1 MWNAAWKG
9 LVGHR
14 LRFALTALSIALGVG
29 LVAASYMFTDSLD
42 QAFDDLFSA
51 TLSGFDLQVRPEVD
65 EDLAFT
71 QGAPLPIELVDEIGS
86 LPGIDAARGS
96 IFGFAQVSAGGE
108 SLNNGTSPTFV
119 VSWPEL
125 VDAFSIRSGER
136 PGPGEGALD
145 PTTASRA
152 GLEPGDEIVVTGVG
166 EPRSLRLSGTAAIEG
181 FESFGGAV
189 SVYVTL
195 ETAQALLDLENQ
207 VLTIEIE
214 TDQPLE
220 AMIERVE
227 SVLPQGVE
235 AVTAQSAAEEQLAT
249 FKEALGFL
257 NTFLLV
263 FAGVTVFV
271 AAFLIQNTFRIIVA
285 QRTHELATLRLVG
298 ASRGQVLKLVLVE
311 AALVGL
317 VASGLGLGLGVVLA
331 RAIRSL
337 LAFGGTLPAAP
348 FELAPRTVLV
358 AVATGLIITLGSALL
373 PARGASRIN
382 PIAALRRVLA
392 PESPMTTRRRG
403 IVGILITLA
412 GVGLLAVGLLGFE
425 LPVSNLVLVGS
436 GAGIVFIG
444 VAVLAA
450 VFARQVTASAGRPLT
465 RLGVPGRLAVDNAGR
480 SPRRTAATASALMVG
495 LALVGLT
502 LVLADSLKTTADRLI
517 GDRFEADLVVAP
529 AGFGASRLSPQLAA
543 DLGALPEV
551 ASLAAVRD
559 GQVLYQDETRTLLG
573 GPTSLL
579 PGLVNFT
586 ITDGDI
592 ANITG
597 DRIGMRSGLADGLSI
612 GDSVT
617 IEFARTGEQSL
628 ELAAIF
634 DARGIG
640 AGLLVD
646 SETFADNFTEQ
657 FDSQIFLDLAPGVS
671 LEEGRAQVESITARY
686 VGSQVLDQEELATEA
701 SSRID
706 ELVRLVFG
714 LLGVAVVVALIGITN
729 TLTLSV
735 LERRREIGLLRA
747 VGLSRRQLRA
757 AINWEAILIA
767 LLGAVLGMGLGLTFA
782 WAVITA
788 LDDEILRMSIPW
800 DRVALSLLGAAFA
813 GLLAAAVPAWRASRR
828 NILEAISY
836 E

>member
-1 MWNAAWKG
+1 LG
-9 LVGHR
+9 LV
-14 LRFALTALSIALGVG
+14 
-29 LVAASYMFTDSLD
+29 
-42 QAFDDLFSA
+42 
-51 TLSGFDLQVRPEVD
+51 
-65 EDLAFT
+65 
-71 QGAPLPIELVDEIGS
+71 
-86 LPGIDAARGS
+86 
-96 IFGFAQVSAGGE
+96 
-108 SLNNGTSPTFV
+108 
-119 VSWPEL
+119 
-125 VDAFSIRSGER
+125 
-136 PGPGEGALD
+136 
-145 PTTASRA
+145 
-152 GLEPGDEIVVTGVG
+152 
-166 EPRSLRLSGTAAIEG
+166 
-181 FESFGGAV
+181 
-189 SVYVTL
+189 
-195 ETAQALLDLENQ
+195 
-207 VLTIEIE
+207 
-214 TDQPLE
+214 
-220 AMIERVE
+220 
-227 SVLPQGVE
+227 
-235 AVTAQSAAEEQLAT
+235 
-249 FKEALGFL
+249 
-257 NTFLLV
+257 
-263 FAGVTVFV
+263 
-271 AAFLIQNTFRIIVA
+271 
-285 QRTHELATLRLVG
+285 
-298 ASRGQVLKLVLVE
+298 
-311 AALVGL
+311 
-317 VASGLGLGLGVVLA
+317 LGVVLA
-331 RAIRSL
+331 QAIRSL

-358 AVATGLIITLGSALL
+358 AVATGLVITLASALL

-382 PIAALRRVLA
+382 PIASLRRVLA
-392 PESPMTTRRRG
+392 PESPITKRRRG
-403 IVGILITLA
+403 IAGLLITLA
-412 GVGLLAVGLLGFE
+412 GVGLLAVGLLGLE

-444 VAVLAA
+444 MAVLAA
-450 VFARQVTASAGRPLT
+450 VFARQATSAVGAPLT
-465 RLGVPGRLAVDNAGR
+465 RLGVPGQLAVENAGR

-517 GDRFEADLVVAP
+517 GDRFEADLVVGP
-529 AGFGASRLSPQLAA
+529 AGFGAGRLSPQLAA
-543 DLGALPEV
+543 ELANLPEV

-559 GQVLYQDETRTLLG
+559 GQVLYRGENRTLLG

-592 ANITG
+592 ADIAG
-597 DRIGMRSGLADGLSI
+597 DRIGMRSGLAEGLSI

-634 DARGIG
+634 EARGIG

-671 LEEGRAQVESITARY
+671 LENGRDQVESVTARY

-747 VGLSRRQLRA
+747 VGLSRRQLRT

-767 LLGAVLGMGLGLTFA
+767 LLGAALGMGLGLTFA

-800 DRVALSLLGAAFA
+800 GRVGLSLIGAALA

>member
-1 MWNAAWKG
+1 
-9 LVGHR
+9 
-14 LRFALTALSIALGVG
+14 
-29 LVAASYMFTDSLD
+29 
-42 QAFDDLFSA
+42 
-51 TLSGFDLQVRPEVD
+51 
-65 EDLAFT
+65 
-71 QGAPLPIELVDEIGS
+71 
-86 LPGIDAARGS
+86 
-96 IFGFAQVSAGGE
+96 
-108 SLNNGTSPTFV
+108 
-119 VSWPEL
+119 
-125 VDAFSIRSGER
+125 
-136 PGPGEGALD
+136 
-145 PTTASRA
+145 
-152 GLEPGDEIVVTGVG
+152 
-166 EPRSLRLSGTAAIEG
+166 
-181 FESFGGAV
+181 
-189 SVYVTL
+189 
-195 ETAQALLDLENQ
+195 
-207 VLTIEIE
+207 
-214 TDQPLE
+214 
-220 AMIERVE
+220 
-227 SVLPQGVE
+227 
-235 AVTAQSAAEEQLAT
+235 
-249 FKEALGFL
+249 
-257 NTFLLV
+257 
-263 FAGVTVFV
+263 
-271 AAFLIQNTFRIIVA
+271 
-285 QRTHELATLRLVG
+285 
-298 ASRGQVLKLVLVE
+298 
-311 AALVGL
+311 
-317 VASGLGLGLGVVLA
+317 
-331 RAIRSL
+331 
-337 LAFGGTLPAAP
+337 
-348 FELAPRTVLV
+348 
-358 AVATGLIITLGSALL
+358 
-373 PARGASRIN
+373 
-382 PIAALRRVLA
+382 
-392 PESPMTTRRRG
+392 
-403 IVGILITLA
+403 
-412 GVGLLAVGLLGFE
+412 
-425 LPVSNLVLVGS
+425 
-436 GAGIVFIG
+436 
-444 VAVLAA
+444 
-450 VFARQVTASAGRPLT
+450 
-465 RLGVPGRLAVDNAGR
+465 
-480 SPRRTAATASALMVG
+480 MVG

-517 GDRFEADLVVAP
+517 GDRFEADLVVGP
-529 AGFGASRLSPQLAA
+529 AGFGAGRLSPQLAA
-543 DLGALPEV
+543 ELASLPEV

-559 GQVLYQDETRTLLG
+559 GQVLYQGESRTLLG
-573 GPTSLL
+573 GPTALL

-592 ANITG
+592 ADITG